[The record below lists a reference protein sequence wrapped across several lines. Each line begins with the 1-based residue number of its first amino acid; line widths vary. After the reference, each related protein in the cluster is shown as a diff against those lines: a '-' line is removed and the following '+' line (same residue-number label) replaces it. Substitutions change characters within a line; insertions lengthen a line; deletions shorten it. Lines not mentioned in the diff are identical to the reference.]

1 MSSNRVFYAVEAVGI
16 KTDGVAGKV
25 PIGAEIHGLQ
35 SAGVTTTFNL
45 EQVFEKGQIEI
56 YENIETLP
64 EIEVTLEKVLDDT
77 PLIYHIASSG
87 AAGADLVARTT
98 NKSVMEMVIYPDAYS
113 SASGDASKIMI
124 ASGLYVSSLSYTFP
138 VEGDSTES
146 VGFVGNDKYWS
157 TNTTVDGLDYS
168 FDNTDTPG
176 SDGTQRRE
184 NVVMGEAANCS
195 LFPTEVPG
203 ISSSGTNVVNSG
215 GTAYEAHIQT
225 VTVSTDLG
233 REPLY
238 ELGRKNDYYRFA
250 SFPIEVTTAIE
261 LTATDTGDNVD
272 AYSDQDNLTDQK
284 IRIVT
289 TDDTQVYTGEKNK
302 LASVSYGGADATGGN
317 ATVTLNYTG
326 FNTLTVT
333 NPSRDP
339 SAQAHVDR

>member
-1 MSSNRVFYAVEAVGI
+1 MSSNRVFYAVEAAGI
-16 KTDGVAGKV
+16 KADGQAGKV
-25 PIGAEIHGLQ
+25 PTGAEIHGLQ

-45 EQVFEKGQIEI
+45 EQVFEKGQNEI

-87 AAGADLVARTT
+87 TTGADLTARTT
-98 NKSVMEMVIYPDAYS
+98 NKSIMEMVVFPDTYS
-113 SASGDASKIMI
+113 SASGDPSKIMI

-138 VEGDSTES
+138 VEGNSTEA
-146 VGFVGNDKYWS
+146 VTFVGNDKYWS
-157 TNTTVDGLDYS
+157 TDTVNDGLEYT
-168 FDNTDTPG
+168 FDNTDSPG
-176 SDGTQRRE
+176 EDGTQRRE

-195 LFPTEVPG
+195 LFPTEIPG
-203 ISSSGTNVVNSG
+203 ISASGSNKLNAG

-238 ELGRKNDYYRFA
+238 ELGRKNDYYRYV

-261 LTATDTGDNVD
+261 LTATDDGDNID
-272 AYSDQDNLTDQK
+272 AYSDQDNLTNQK

-289 TDDTQVYTGEKNK
+289 DDDTQLYLGEKNK

-326 FNTLTVT
+326 YNTLTIT

-339 SAQAHVDR
+339 NAEAHVDR

>member
-16 KTDGVAGKV
+16 KADGQAGKV
-25 PIGAEIHGLQ
+25 PVGGEIHGLQ

-87 AAGADLVARTT
+87 STGADLVARTT
-98 NKSVMEMVIYPDAYS
+98 NKSIMEMPIYPDSYS
-113 SASGDASKIMI
+113 SASGDPSKIMI
-124 ASGLYVSSLSYTFP
+124 ASGLYVSALTYTFP
-138 VEGDSTES
+138 VEGNSTES
-146 VGFVGNDKYWS
+146 VTMVGNDKYWS
-157 TNTTVDGLDYS
+157 TNTTQDGLAYT
-168 FDNTDTPG
+168 FDNADSPG

-184 NVVMGEAANCS
+184 NVVMGEASGCS

-203 ISSSGTNVVNSG
+203 ISASGTNKLNAG

-238 ELGRKNDYYRFA
+238 ELGRKNDYYRYA

-261 LTATDTGDNVD
+261 LTATDDGDNID

-284 IRIVT
+284 IRVVT
-289 TDDTQVYTGEKNK
+289 TDNTQLYMGDKNK

-317 ATVTLNYTG
+317 STVTLNYTG

-333 NPSRDP
+333 NPDRDP
-339 SAQAHVDR
+339 NGEAHVDR